1 MTLRALQPEA
11 LAALDAAIARGRA
24 VVDPELLAGAQARI
38 DWLVGEGPQPAA
50 PGDAR
55 QAAVFAVL
63 EQELI
68 DVARLDDDTVRA
80 AAGLAGGAQV
90 ADLVMTSYALEA
102 RTRLEVASAR
112 LLGGAR

>member
-1 MTLRALQPEA
+1 M
-11 LAALDAAIARGRA
+11 
-24 VVDPELLAGAQARI
+24 VDPELLAGAQARI
-38 DWLVGEGPQPAA
+38 DWLVGDGSQPAV

-55 QAAVFAVL
+55 QAAAFAVL

-80 AAGLAGGAQV
+80 AADVVGGAQV

-102 RTRLEVASAR
+102 HTRLRIVADR
-112 LLGGAR
+112 LLGGFE